1 MCRRI
6 YLMKLVHEVLE
17 DVRKKRAKADKI
29 KILKD
34 NETWALKDILRGSTD
49 TTVTFNLPDGA
60 PPYTPNNAESV
71 PTNLVNKNKEFR
83 WFVTGGPGDN
93 LKNFDR
99 EKRYIQLLEGIHPED
114 AKLVI
119 SMIGKTKPEG
129 VSRPVIDEAFPGLL
143 KDEG

>member
-1 MCRRI
+1 
-6 YLMKLVHEVLE
+6 MKLVHEVLE

-29 KILKD
+29 KVLKN

-49 TTVTFNLPDGA
+49 TTVTFNLPAGA
-60 PPYTPNNAESV
+60 PPYTPSPPEST
-71 PTNLVNKNKEFR
+71 PTNLLKRNKDFQ
-83 WFVTGGPGDN
+83 WFVIGGPGDN
-93 LKNFDR
+93 LKNFER
-99 EKRYIQLLEGIHPED
+99 EKRFIQLLEGIHPED

-119 SMIGKTKPEG
+119 AMISKQKPEG